1 MTFLSGQILTA
12 TDLNTAIDF
21 HNLSRYDLGA
31 DHDVTSATGVTL
43 QNTAVVLTIAGL
55 SEVRLSARF
64 TSNAGG
70 IRWAWSVSGTVTCT
84 SRDIESPGSS
94 TSATDGSSEIADMRM
109 RQNATITEEQR
120 LAHITTATTYLFTER
135 LIVEGAGTMTLR
147 FAQDTSNAAIT
158 RLHAQTFATVRRAVN
173 L

>member
-21 HNLSRYDLGA
+21 HNLIRYDLGA
-31 DHDVTSATGVTL
+31 DHDVTSATGITL
-43 QNTAVVLTIAGL
+43 QNTALVCTIVAL

-70 IRWAWSVSGTVTCT
+70 IRWAWSVTGTVTCT
-84 SRDIESPGSS
+84 VRDMHSPGSS
-94 TSATDGSSEIADMRM
+94 TTATDGSNEILDIRL

-120 LAHITTATTYLFTER
+120 VAHISTATTYAFTER
-135 LIVEGAGTMTLR
+135 LVVEGAGTIILR

-158 RLHAQTFATVRRAVN
+158 RLHSQTFATVRR
-173 L
+173 LTDG

>member
-1 MTFLSGQILTA
+1 MTFLSGQKLSA
-12 TDLNTAIDF
+12 ADLNTAIDF
-21 HNLSRYDLGA
+21 HNLSRFDLGA

-43 QNTAVVLTIAGL
+43 QNTALVCTIVDL

-70 IRWAWSVSGTVTCT
+70 IRWAWSVTGTVTCT

-94 TSATDGSSEIADMRM
+94 TSATDGSSEILDMRF

-120 LAHITTATTYLFTER
+120 VAHISTATTYLFTER
-135 LIVEGAGTMTLR
+135 LVVEGAGTMILR

-158 RLHAQTFATVRRAVN
+158 RLHASSFATVRRLINA
-173 L
+173 